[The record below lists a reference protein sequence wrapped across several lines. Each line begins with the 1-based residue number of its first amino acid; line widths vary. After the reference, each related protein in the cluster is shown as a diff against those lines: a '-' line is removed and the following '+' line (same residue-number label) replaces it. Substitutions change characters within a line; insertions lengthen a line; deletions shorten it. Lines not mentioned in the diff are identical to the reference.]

1 MIYNNI
7 IITEQKH
14 TVNNMDEYMCETYKT
29 VKKRK
34 ENINHIALKQSILW
48 MTLLDLTLFS
58 YYFLFLLLMFIINM
72 QM

>member
-1 MIYNNI
+1 
-7 IITEQKH
+7 
-14 TVNNMDEYMCETYKT
+14 MCETYKT
-29 VKKRK
+29 VKEKK